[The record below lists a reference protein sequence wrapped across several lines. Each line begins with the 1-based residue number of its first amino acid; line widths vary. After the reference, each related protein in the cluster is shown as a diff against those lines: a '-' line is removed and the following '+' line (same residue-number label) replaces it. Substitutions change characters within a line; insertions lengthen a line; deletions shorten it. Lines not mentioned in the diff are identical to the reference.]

1 MLDNATVEKLKDMH
15 LNIMAKE
22 FQAQTGNRDIGGMSF
37 EERFGMLVDAEWDN
51 RKNNRMARL
60 IRAAGYPEQG
70 ASLEGIEY
78 HADRELDKALIT
90 RLGMCGYIKDS
101 RNVIMLGATGSGK
114 TYISNALGMAANRK
128 FYSSRYIRLPELLME
143 LAFGRADGSYKKIL
157 KSFKAVD
164 LLILD
169 DWLLYPLKEAD
180 TRELLEIAEAR
191 CKTASTIFCSQMDVP
206 GWHDR
211 IGESSE
217 PTLADAIC
225 DRIVHNS
232 YRITIKGESMRQR
245 KSLQNCKD

>member
-1 MLDNATVEKLKDMH
+1 MLDNATVEKLKEMH

-22 FQAQTGNRDIGGMSF
+22 FQAQTGNRDIGGMPF

-51 RKNNRMARL
+51 RKNNRMTRL
-60 IRAAGYPEQG
+60 IRAANYPEPG

-78 HADRELDKALIT
+78 HADRELDKPLIT

-101 RNVIMLGATGSGK
+101 RNVIILGATGSGK

-157 KSFKAVD
+157 KSLKAVD

-169 DWLLYPLKEAD
+169 DWLIYPIKEAD

-191 CKTASTIFCSQMDVP
+191 CKSGSTIFCSQMDVP

-211 IGESSE
+211 IGEPSE

-232 YRITIKGESMRQR
+232 YRITVKGESMRQR
-245 KSLQNCKD
+245 KSLLNCKD